1 MIAARHRQPD
11 TFRLIVPSFT
21 LRWFPKGEHCYDST
35 SGDELIVRHHT
46 VMADAISIGQEAMAL
61 TRPELRGYT
70 WPDHDAFIHLGGPGA
85 IVSEMGPRGYE
96 RRGLKDYQDEL
107 YAVVHYD
114 VSDELRAN
122 AVAFDNACSEID
134 YGWDEYVDDI
144 LDGLTHAKFAGS
156 WGDNIICSTH
166 LTLVTMALGFMP
178 ALNPDQV
185 VPAHRAMWLG
195 ARQP

>member
-1 MIAARHRQPD
+1 MTD
-11 TFRLIVPSFT
+11 TFRLIVPTHS
-21 LRWFPKGEHCYDST
+21 LRWFPKGEHCHDAQP
-35 SGDELIVRHHT
+35 GDELIVRHHT
-46 VMADAISIGQEAMAL
+46 VFADAIAIGQEAMAL
-61 TRPELRGYT
+61 TQPELRGYT
-70 WPDHDAFIHLGGPGA
+70 WPDHDAFVHGDVDGRTV
-85 IVSEMGPRGYE
+85 VSEMGPRGYE
-96 RRGLKDYQDEL
+96 RRDLFDYVDKL

-144 LDGLTHAKFAGS
+144 LDGLTHAKFSGS

-178 ALNPDQV
+178 ALNPNEV
-185 VPAHRAMWLG
+185 IPAHRAMWLG